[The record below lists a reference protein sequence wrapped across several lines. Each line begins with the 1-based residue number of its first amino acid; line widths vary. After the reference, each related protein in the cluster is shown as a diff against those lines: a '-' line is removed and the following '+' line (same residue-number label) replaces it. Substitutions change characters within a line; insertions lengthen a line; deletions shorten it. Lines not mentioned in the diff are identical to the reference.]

1 VASVYLKRDTWYL
14 QVRDAGGRR
23 RCVASAAGTK
33 TEAKRLALEMERR
46 FERQGLG
53 LEPAAIADDLR
64 TVDDLLEW
72 WIENFLRHASSYAS
86 TISTIRKHLVGSKDL
101 GRLDLEDV
109 SPGKV
114 DLFLTKKER
123 VLSPQSVNHLR
134 GFLRRAFNLGRRME
148 KFPRPNPVAD
158 VPKRKV
164 PKRLPDYLRPEEVP
178 PLLASVLPKWK
189 ALFATAIYTGLRK
202 GELFALRKS
211 DVDVGAGLIIVSRS
225 HDRDTPKNGRTEAVP
240 INSELLT
247 HYLQQAIRTSP
258 SDLVFPAPDG
268 KMLRKQTQLELIL
281 RRAMRRAGLVTGYV
295 HKCRRKGCGHN
306 EASADANPRRC
317 PTCNFKLSAIG
328 QVRNIRF
335 HHLRHT
341 TASLLLMEGADLAA
355 VQRIMRHQDPRM
367 TTEFYGH
374 LGAHYLK
381 REVERLHFGPP
392 ATAPEPAAQAATSP
406 PHVPQEPQILL
417 AAGGAPESPLP
428 ADTRAHA
435 RKATPFTTRLL
446 PTPERGRSPRSHRRT
461 VGKDPRG
468 LSLVGARGFEPPAS
482 CSQSRRATRLRYA
495 PLKRR
500 SSYTTARG
508 LRTRRR
514 RDGDREIQLLGLG
527 ALALGAALEGGD
539 AIVAHQAG
547 DDVAGAF
554 GDLFVGQLDAVARL
568 QDADAG
574 GDVVH
579 QGAQGGQVDHGSR
592 SAPHDGVHDRKILL
606 IGEAFRSAIVLSSW
620 RPAHGMRRRDARPGF
635 FYPQAVRPWFVSSPS
650 T

>member
-1 VASVYLKRDTWYL
+1 MASVYLKRDTWYL
-14 QVRDAGGRR
+14 QVSDAGGRR
-23 RCVASAAGTK
+23 RCLASTAGTK
-33 TEAKRLALEMERR
+33 TEAKRLAIEMERR
-46 FERQGLG
+46 FERQRLG
-53 LEPAAIADDLR
+53 MEPAPIADGLR

-72 WIENFLRHASSYAS
+72 WIENFLRHAPSYDS

-123 VLSPQSVNHLR
+123 ELSPQSVNHLR
-134 GFLRRAFNLGRRME
+134 GFLRRTFNLGRRME

-164 PKRLPDYLRPEEVP
+164 PKRLPDYLRPDEVP
-178 PLLASVLPKWK
+178 PLLASVTPKWR

-211 DVDVGAGLIIVSRS
+211 DVDVAAGLIIVSRS
-225 HDRDTPKNGRTEAVP
+225 HDRDTPKNGRADAVP

-247 HYLQQAIRTSP
+247 HYLYQAIRTSP

-268 KMLRKQTQLELIL
+268 KMFRRQTQLELLL

-295 HKCRRKGCGHN
+295 HKCRRKGCGHQ
-306 EASADANPRRC
+306 EATADANPRRC

-374 LGAHYLK
+374 LAAHYLK

-392 ATAPEPAAQAATSP
+392 ADASAPATQAATSP
-406 PHVPQEPQILL
+406 PQVPQEPQSLL
-417 AAGGAPESPLP
+417 AAVGDPESPLT
-428 ADTRAHA
+428 AALARDDA

-446 PTPERGRSPRSHRRT
+446 PGTGKGHAHPTRRRA

-468 LSLVGARGFEPPAS
+468 LTLVGARGFEPPTS
-482 CSQSRRATRLRYA
+482 CSQ
-495 PLKRR
+495 KRR
-500 SSYTTARG
+500 TRSQVVAKICNHREILTIERG
-508 LRTRRR
+508 HRPAVRSGWEQIRRILLLFCSRKRHLGRKAGMRGFHAVPYSPSPRSRVVSASARRR
-514 RDGDREIQLLGLG
+514 STSSAREEL
-527 ALALGAALEGGD
+527 
-539 AIVAHQAG
+539 
-547 DDVAGAF
+547 
-554 GDLFVGQLDAVARL
+554 
-568 QDADAG
+568 
-574 GDVVH
+574 
-579 QGAQGGQVDHGSR
+579 SR
-592 SAPHDGVHDRKILL
+592 TS
-606 IGEAFRSAIVLSSW
+606 
-620 RPAHGMRRRDARPGF
+620 
-635 FYPQAVRPWFVSSPS
+635 VS
-650 T
+650 